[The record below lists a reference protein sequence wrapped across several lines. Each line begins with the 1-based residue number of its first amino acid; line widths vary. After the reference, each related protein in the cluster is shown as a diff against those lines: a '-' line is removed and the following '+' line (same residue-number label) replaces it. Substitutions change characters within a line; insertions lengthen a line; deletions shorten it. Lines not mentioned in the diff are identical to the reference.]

1 MKIKQSDNIQEN
13 RYKAKPIFKQEKEF
27 IEAHI
32 PEIAPLPD
40 DCWIVGGST
49 KTVYLDLYSNKP
61 YIKFKVENGGKFIIQ
76 KDNRELF
83 KDYTPVTISETLN
96 RESKRVNKLYNNCV
110 NRLAE
115 YVNKHSNKVY
125 KISHSGGKD
134 SELTMSVWNDML
146 KEIKFTPDYEFI
158 FFNTSNEVAD
168 IYKRIKQ
175 IPNIK
180 IINPK
185 IGWRQWIKN
194 NNYTFPNVFRRSC
207 CSTYKEGQA
216 TKTFDNNAE
225 IVQVLGV
232 RKYESVKR
240 AKYEFLM
247 DFDFDSQLFGKS
259 KLPKKWV
266 KLAPIIDLQNIDV
279 WLLMLIKKLPINRR
293 YLIGSSR
300 VGCLICPYSSTYEDE
315 IIKIYYPYQYKW
327 FREAIAKNYKI
338 FKAKRLGWT
347 EEEWADGVW
356 KSAQCKNHHLLQKQS
371 TNENIK
377 LYADLK
383 GLSQDMAKKYFNRVC
398 GKCGKSMR
406 ENELAMFFKL
416 FGRYEN
422 QVDNREVLCKKCVC
436 EQLGISKREYEEKN
450 IEFIEQG
457 CNLF

>member
-27 IEAHI
+27 IETHI
-32 PEIAPLPD
+32 PEISPLPD

-83 KDYTPVTISETLN
+83 KDYVPVTMSETLN
-96 RESKRVNKLYNNCV
+96 RESKRINELYDNCV

-115 YVNKHSNKVY
+115 YVNEHPNKIY

-158 FFNTSNEVAD
+158 FFNTSNETAD
-168 IYKRIKQ
+168 VYKRIKQ
-175 IPNIK
+175 IPNIR

-194 NNYTFPNVFRRSC
+194 NNYLFPNVFRRSC
-207 CSTYKEGQA
+207 CSVYKEGQA

-225 IVQVLGV
+225 IGQVLGV
-232 RKYESVKR
+232 RKYESTKR

-247 DFDFDSQLFGKS
+247 DFDFDNQLFGKS
-259 KLPKKWV
+259 KFPKKWV

-293 YLIGSSR
+293 YLIGFSR
-300 VGCLICPYSSTYEDE
+300 VGCLICPYSSAYEDE
-315 IIKIYYPYQYKW
+315 IIKIYYPHQYEW
-327 FREAIAKNYKI
+327 FKCAIIKNYEITKV
-338 FKAKRLGWT
+338 KRLGWT
-347 EEEWADGVW
+347 EKEWANGVW
-356 KSAQCKNHHLLQKQS
+356 KTPMYKNQYLLKKLP
-371 TNENIK
+371 TDENVK
-377 LYADLK
+377 LYADIK
-383 GLSQDMAKKYFNRVC
+383 GLSYDMAKKYFNRVC
-398 GKCGKSMR
+398 GKCEKPMK
-406 ENELAMFFKL
+406 ENEIAMFFKL

-422 QVDNREVLCKKCVC
+422 QVDNRDVLCKNVYVNNLVLQK
-436 EQLGISKREYEEKN
+436 QSMKKR
-450 IEFIEQG
+450 IW
-457 CNLF
+457 NL

>member
-1 MKIKQSDNIQEN
+1 MKIKQNDNIQEN
-13 RYKAKPIFKQEKEF
+13 RYKAKPIFKEEKEF
-27 IEAHI
+27 IETHI
-32 PEIAPLPD
+32 PEIGSLPD

-83 KDYTPVTISETLN
+83 KDYVPVTMSETLN
-96 RESKRVNKLYNNCV
+96 RESKRVNELYDNCV

-115 YVNKHSNKVY
+115 YVSEHPNKIY

-168 IYKRIKQ
+168 VYKRIKQ
-175 IPNIK
+175 IPNIR

-194 NNYTFPNVFRRSC
+194 NNYLFPSVFRRSC

-232 RKYESVKR
+232 RKFESTKR

-247 DFDFDSQLFGKS
+247 DIVFDTQLFGKFNQ
-259 KLPKKWV
+259 PKKWV

-293 YLIGSSR
+293 YLIGHSR
-300 VGCLICPYSSTYEDE
+300 VGCLICPYASNYDDE
-315 IIKIYYPYQYKW
+315 LIKIYYPHQYEW
-327 FREAIAKNYKI
+327 FRQAIIKDYEIGKV
-338 FKAKRLGWT
+338 KRLGWT
-347 EEEWADGVW
+347 EEEWTNGAW
-356 KSAQCKNHHLLQKQS
+356 KAPAGKNYHLLQKQS
-371 TNENIK
+371 DENIK
-377 LYADLK
+377 LYANLK
-383 GLSQDMAKKYFNRVC
+383 GLSEDMAKNILI
-398 GKCGKSMR
+398 
-406 ENELAMFFKL
+406 ELVANAEK
-416 FGRYEN
+416 
-422 QVDNREVLCKKCVC
+422 QCKKMNLLCFLNCLADTKIRLITGMYYVKNVYVNNLAL
-436 EQLGISKREYEEKN
+436 QKKTMKKR
-450 IEFIEQG
+450 IW
-457 CNLF
+457 NL

>member
-13 RYKAKPIFKQEKEF
+13 RYKAKPIFKEEKEF
-27 IEAHI
+27 IETHI
-32 PEIAPLPD
+32 PEIGSLPD

-83 KDYTPVTISETLN
+83 KDYVPVTMSETLN
-96 RESKRVNKLYNNCV
+96 KERKRVNKLYDNCV

-115 YVNKHSNKVY
+115 YVNEHPNKIY

-134 SELTMSVWNDML
+134 SELTMSVWNDIL

-158 FFNTSNEVAD
+158 FFNTSNETAD
-168 IYKRIKQ
+168 VYKRIKQ
-175 IPNIK
+175 IPNIR

-194 NNYTFPNVFRRSC
+194 NNYLFPNVFRRSC
-207 CSTYKEGQA
+207 CSVYKEGQA

-225 IVQVLGV
+225 IGQVLGV
-232 RKYESVKR
+232 RKYESTKR

-247 DFDFDSQLFGKS
+247 DFDFDNQLFGKS
-259 KLPKKWV
+259 KFPKKWV

-293 YLIGSSR
+293 YLIGFSR
-300 VGCLICPYSSTYEDE
+300 VGCLICPYSSAYEDE
-315 IIKIYYPYQYKW
+315 IIKIYYPHQYEW
-327 FREAIAKNYKI
+327 FKCAIIKNYEITKV
-338 FKAKRLGWT
+338 KRLGWT
-347 EEEWADGVW
+347 EKEWANGVW
-356 KSAQCKNHHLLQKQS
+356 KTPMYKNQYLLKKLP
-371 TNENIK
+371 TDENVK
-377 LYADLK
+377 LYADIK
-383 GLSQDMAKKYFNRVC
+383 GLSYDMAKKYFNRVC
-398 GKCGKSMR
+398 GKCEKPMK
-406 ENELAMFFKL
+406 ENEIAMFFKL

-422 QVDNREVLCKKCVC
+422 QVDNRDVLCKKCVC
-436 EQLGISKREYEEKN
+436 EQLGITKTKYEEKN
-450 IEFIEQG
+450 MEFIEQG

>member
-13 RYKAKPIFKQEKEF
+13 RYKAKPIFKEEKEF
-27 IEAHI
+27 IESHM
-32 PEIAPLPD
+32 PEIAPLPN

-83 KDYTPVTISETLN
+83 KDYVPVTMSETLN
-96 RESKRVNKLYNNCV
+96 RESKRVNELYDNCV

-115 YVNKHSNKVY
+115 YVSEHPNKIY

-158 FFNTSNEVAD
+158 FFNTSNETSDV
-168 IYKRIKQ
+168 YKRIKQ
-175 IPNIK
+175 IPNIR

-194 NNYTFPNVFRRSC
+194 NNYIFPNVFRRSC
-207 CSTYKEGQA
+207 CSVYKEGQA

-225 IVQVLGV
+225 IAQVLGI
-232 RKYESVKR
+232 RKHESTKR

-247 DFDFDSQLFGKS
+247 DFDFDNQLFGKS
-259 KLPKKWV
+259 KFPKKWV

-293 YLIGSSR
+293 YLIGFSR
-300 VGCLICPYSSTYEDE
+300 VGCLICPYSSAYEDE
-315 IIKIYYPYQYKW
+315 IIKVYYPHQYEW
-327 FREAIAKNYKI
+327 FRQAIIKNYEITKV
-338 FKAKRLGWT
+338 KRLGWT
-347 EEEWADGVW
+347 EDEWTNGAW
-356 KSAQCKNHHLLQKQS
+356 KAPTGKNYHLLQKQS
-371 TNENIK
+371 GENIK
-377 LYADLK
+377 LYANLK
-383 GLSQDMAKKYFNRVC
+383 GLSEDMAKKYFNRTC
-398 GKCGKSMR
+398 GKCGKTMQ

-422 QVDNREVLCKKCVC
+422 QVDNRDVLCKKCVC
-436 EQLGISKREYEEKN
+436 EQLGITKKDYEEKN
-450 IEFIEQG
+450 MEFIEQG